1 MFYRVLYWVS
11 GLGSWKVMKVYVPD
25 NHHLV
30 LVVGMI
36 GVARIEKVELG
47 IVDLILEEE
56 QCSIR

>member
-1 MFYRVLYWVS
+1 
-11 GLGSWKVMKVYVPD
+11 MKVYVPD